1 MKFKST
7 LAATVALSFATVSC
21 SSTTTINSNP
31 TGARLSVNGAEV
43 GATPYTYTDSKV
55 LFSKQQVSLSM
66 KGYRTYQGF
75 ISRDELAVGPL
86 LVGVLCFFPVLLWA
100 FEYPS
105 SYNFTLQKAGGG
117 DASLRTTPGPVVWS
131 PDFVKVSHTKI
142 PLAQPEVSHIQLPA
156 TF

>member
-1 MKFKST
+1 
-7 LAATVALSFATVSC
+7 LS
-21 SSTTTINSNP
+21 INGN
-31 TGARLSVNGAEV
+31 AV
-43 GATPYTYTDSKV
+43 GQTPYTYTDSKV
-55 LFSKQQVSLSM
+55 LFAKQQVSLSM

-100 FEYPS
+100 FEYPP
-105 SYNFTLQKAGGG
+105 SYNFTLQKSGG

-131 PDFVKVSHTKI
+131 PEFVKVSHTKI